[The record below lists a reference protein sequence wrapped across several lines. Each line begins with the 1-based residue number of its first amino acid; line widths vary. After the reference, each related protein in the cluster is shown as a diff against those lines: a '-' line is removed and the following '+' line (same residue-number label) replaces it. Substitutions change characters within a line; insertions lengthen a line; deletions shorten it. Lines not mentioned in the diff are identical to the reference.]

1 MNGAR
6 LSEHSCCSFA
16 VRCHSRRRT
25 GGGTQ
30 LGLLKQAGQR
40 STNFMLLQSIRPLLF
55 AQALRRTLHHSRR
68 ECCRTP
74 TAATAPL
81 ARAAQAERQ
90 LSNTPLIDFRG
101 ATCLKTHYEP
111 RHRCCRG
118 HAGQRLSCRRAAALC
133 RRPHRGQTL
142 HLMQIGFRAAS
153 TLPTVLSGLFYL
165 GLEARKGGVRRTC
178 LLFAPS
184 PRLAVTL
191 LAPIADDNLRCGLA
205 ATSRAQV
212 RPGAVWTAAPAAH
225 RLCHASLPPRMAAKL
240 PVMNPAGTAPTTW
253 PAAAEAGSG
262 SGIRPAACCA
272 AGSAAGSKPNT
283 RCKQRG

>member
-90 LSNTPLIDFRG
+90 LSNTPLIDFRS

-165 GLEARKGGVRRTC
+165 GLEARKGGVRRPR
-178 LLFAPS
+178 LLFAPL
-184 PRLAVTL
+184 PRPAVTL
-191 LAPIADDNLRCGLA
+191 LDRWTKTCDAALRRPHGHRCGRER
-205 ATSRAQV
+205 S
-212 RPGAVWTAAPAAH
+212 G
-225 RLCHASLPPRMAAKL
+225 PPL
-240 PVMNPAGTAPTTW
+240 QQPT
-253 PAAAEAGSG
+253 
-262 SGIRPAACCA
+262 
-272 AGSAAGSKPNT
+272 GSAMHRFRLVWPLS
-283 RCKQRG
+283 CL